1 MIKEERMMVCL
12 DFWVDMPVSIPDEKI
27 EELHS
32 MIIDLIEHE
41 DPEYVVKEK
50 YSTWEVDAN

>member
-1 MIKEERMMVCL
+1 MIKNGRMMVHL
-12 DFWVDMPVSIPDEKI
+12 DFWVDMPTSISDEEI

-41 DPEYVVKEK
+41 HSEYVVEEK
-50 YSTWEVDAN
+50 YSTWEVNAN